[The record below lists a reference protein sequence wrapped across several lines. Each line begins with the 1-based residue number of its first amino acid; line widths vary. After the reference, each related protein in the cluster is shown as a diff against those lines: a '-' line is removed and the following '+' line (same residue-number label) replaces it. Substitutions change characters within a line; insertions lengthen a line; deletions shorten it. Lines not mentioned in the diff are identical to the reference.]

1 MPPSLFAS
9 PNLHYTFPL
18 RDVLWLSPDWL
29 FLSSRCVD
37 FESGGAGVPH
47 SSISTWLCL
56 LDIAANPKRDL
67 SRKSRKMCRA
77 TVVLRLGCLH
87 HLLPFSWFRFSRLLT
102 DLRVLVM
109 VVDLWLISLSFVCCS
124 IGLFV
129 VLFQFVVVCCNFCLS
144 VGINIWDNLGVLVH
158 VISQISY
165 SVVLPYWIADV
176 VILGS
181 PHFG

>member
-1 MPPSLFAS
+1 
-9 PNLHYTFPL
+9 
-18 RDVLWLSPDWL
+18 
-29 FLSSRCVD
+29 
-37 FESGGAGVPH
+37 
-47 SSISTWLCL
+47 
-56 LDIAANPKRDL
+56 
-67 SRKSRKMCRA
+67 
-77 TVVLRLGCLH
+77 
-87 HLLPFSWFRFSRLLT
+87 
-102 DLRVLVM
+102 M

-124 IGLFV
+124 IGHFA

-181 PHFG
+181 PRFG